1 MPAADGRLREERV
14 SEQGVIVEN
23 AGRRLSAIWVVP
35 LVALVLGLWL
45 AVDAYLSQGPTVT
58 IRFSNAEAI
67 QADKTLVKFRSVTVG
82 AVTQVLLAEDL
93 EGVLVTAELA
103 PEARP
108 LLREDTQFWVMKAE
122 VRGASV
128 SGLGTLLSGAYIEI
142 SPGVGEITRLR
153 EYQGLDERPVSP
165 AGTPGT
171 RLRLV
176 SESSGSVSVGSPIL
190 YRGYQVGMVERIQLN
205 VESRRVLYE
214 IFVDAPYDQLVSSAT
229 RFWNARG
236 ISAELSTEGIKLSV
250 GSLQSALV
258 GGVAFDLPH
267 NSSTGRPVESDTLFR
282 LYPNESSIHQDP
294 YRNAVEYVVLFNQ
307 SLRGLHPNA
316 PVTYRG
322 IRIGSVERIMLDD
335 LNASTDADDTG
346 QAIPVLITVEPGRM
360 ALEDT
365 ETGSEMARQSVSV
378 AVENGLRATLE
389 SGNLL
394 TGAMF
399 IELDFYD
406 VEDGAQQGDFIG
418 YPTIPA
424 TSAGLAHIQ
433 VQISQLLDKLNQLPV
448 ENVLASVE
456 DALGELEG
464 TLAAARQVLE
474 SEGIQQLPMNLQAA
488 VNELEEV
495 LDGFSTDSRF
505 HTELVR
511 ALEELKRTLQ
521 SIESVAE
528 RLDEQPN
535 ALVFPSKQKAD
546 LQPKAD
552 SR

>member
-1 MPAADGRLREERV
+1 V

-229 RFWNARG
+229 RFWNASG